1 MSPAL
6 LVSSSSNGAAP
17 ASPHHKATH
26 SVPSVQLAL
35 ARALLDDAQTDVS
48 LTGHHLALGNVV
60 GAARRDSK
68 VTIDS
73 TGDIKAK
80 IEESVLFLKGKVS
93 RVPVPSASGSGTPS
107 WSASSALRGHAAYR
121 DADDLF
127 TGWQLGTSIYGVT
140 TGFGGV
146 SSLSTRSESNL
157 RPDNASHSPPTRGQ
171 TSRSRS
177 NSRFSSTSSVE
188 SFPSASTSRVG
199 ADSRTACPRRSCA
212 ARC

>member
-26 SVPSVQLAL
+26 SASVQLAL

-93 RVPVPSASGSGTPS
+93 RVPVPRASGLRDSELECEL
-107 WSASSALRGHAAYR
+107 SAQG
-121 DADDLF
+121 
-127 TGWQLGTSIYGVT
+127 
-140 TGFGGV
+140 
-146 SSLSTRSESNL
+146 
-157 RPDNASHSPPTRGQ
+157 
-171 TSRSRS
+171 
-177 NSRFSSTSSVE
+177 
-188 SFPSASTSRVG
+188 
-199 ADSRTACPRRSCA
+199 
-212 ARC
+212 ARCLSGR